1 MIKWIVATLLG
12 AILIVGIDMLSGGKF
27 RLGYWIVAVFIYMY
41 CRKED

>member
-12 AILIVGIDMLSGGKF
+12 TILIVGIDRLSGGQF

-41 CRKED
+41 CSKED